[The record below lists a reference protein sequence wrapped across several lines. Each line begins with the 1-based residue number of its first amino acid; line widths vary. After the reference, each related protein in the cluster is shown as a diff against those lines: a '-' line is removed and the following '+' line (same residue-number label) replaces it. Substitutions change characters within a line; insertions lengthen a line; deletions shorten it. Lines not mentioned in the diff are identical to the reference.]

1 MQDNKKYTK
10 KLTDKGI
17 FLSAIITL
25 TIVFVIVEFFCL
37 CFT

>member
-25 TIVFVIVEFFCL
+25 TIVLSLIHI
-37 CFT
+37 